1 MNEEILEMSG
11 KERDRLFLLR
21 QVEKGMLSQMK
32 AAKLLKITDR
42 QVRNLLTKIKIEGDK
57 GVISKKRG
65 KPSNNQLPQ
74 TLKKRV
80 LGILSEE
87 LEGFSPTFAVEKLE
101 ELWSIKISKETA
113 RLWMIEAGFW
123 NVKSKNRRVYK
134 PRLRRACFGELV
146 QGDGSHHRWFGEDKE
161 MVNLT
166 VLIDDATGKLTGLH
180 FSKEETLI
188 AYFTAM
194 GQHITR
200 YGRPRAL
207 YTDRSAIC
215 EVRQGDS
222 VTQFHE
228 ALMDLDIDLILAN
241 SPQAK
246 GRVERANRTLQDRL
260 IKEMRLRGID
270 NIADANLYLPEF
282 LEAYNQKFSREPRNT
297 VDAHRPLEGHDLT
310 AILRQRKV
318 RTLSASCVFQ
328 YDSQFYEVQGLAK
341 TRRHKGR
348 KVNLR
353 IASDESFR
361 VFLDGVE
368 RAVIPCEA
376 LNEPCK
382 PKVRSRRELDRQR
395 RKERLK
401 RHPWRRWSPGYLRS
415 AKNRRIDAEK
425 GLKKY

>member
-1 MNEEILEMSG
+1 MNKEILEMSG
-11 KERDRLFLLR
+11 KERDRLVLLR
-21 QVEKGMLSQMK
+21 QVEKGMLSQVE

-42 QVRNLLTKIKIEGDK
+42 QVRNLLEKIKIEGDE

-65 KPSNNQLPQ
+65 KDGNHRLPKKLKKKVLQ
-74 TLKKRV
+74 TLGK
-80 LGILSEE
+80 E
-87 LEGFSPTFAVEKLE
+87 LEGFAPTFAAEKLE
-101 ELWSIKISKETA
+101 EFWSIKISKETA
-113 RLWMIEAGFW
+113 RLWMIEAGLW
-123 NVKSKNRRVYK
+123 DANSKDKRVYK
-134 PRLRRACFGELV
+134 SRLRRACFGELV
-146 QGDGSHHRWFGEDKE
+146 QGDGSHHRWFGEDNE

-180 FSKEETLI
+180 FSKEETLA
-188 AYFTAM
+188 AYFTVM
-194 GQHITR
+194 EQHIAR

-215 EVRQGDS
+215 QVRQGDS
-222 VTQFHE
+222 ITQFHE
-228 ALMDLDIDLILAN
+228 ALLDLDIELILAN

-260 IKEMRLRGID
+260 IKELRLRGID
-270 NIADANLYLPEF
+270 TIADANLYLPEF

-297 VDAHRPLEGHDLT
+297 VDVHRPLEGHDLT
-310 AILRQRKV
+310 AILCQREV

-328 YDSQFYEVQGLAK
+328 YDCQFYEIQGLAK
-341 TRRHKGR
+341 TRNHKGR

-353 IASDESFR
+353 ITSDESFR

-376 LNEPCK
+376 LNEPRE
-382 PKVRSRRELDRQR
+382 PKVKSRRELDRQH

-401 RHPWRRWSPGYLRS
+401 SHPWRRWSPGYLRS
-415 AKNRRIDAEK
+415 AKRRRADAERK
-425 GLKKY
+425 AKKY